1 MGLSCRANSR
11 NQLFLSMVM
20 NLLIID
26 HFLQVSSEFYKKG
39 PSEEK
44 IPAKDLTGK
53 TDCKTEVDK

>member
-1 MGLSCRANSR
+1 
-11 NQLFLSMVM
+11 MVM